1 MECRAASYADTQ
13 MAQQAKDYLGQI
25 EDEGVREAFEERA
38 AILEYV
44 VGLTRE
50 RAERMA
56 FCEVIEKYGSCV
68 REHFVARRV

>member
-1 MECRAASYADTQ
+1 MLPLTEISMMQRATSYT
-13 MAQQAKDYLGQI
+13 GQL

-44 VGLTRE
+44 VGLPRE

-56 FCEVIEKYGSCV
+56 FSEVVERYGSHVHDELV
-68 REHFVARRV
+68 RKRA

>member
-1 MECRAASYADTQ
+1 MLLLREARTV
-13 MAQQAKDYLGQI
+13 QQAANYLGEL

-38 AILEYV
+38 GILEFT

-56 FCEVIEKYGSCV
+56 FSEIIEKYGCHV
-68 REHFVARRV
+68 RNHLVGRGS